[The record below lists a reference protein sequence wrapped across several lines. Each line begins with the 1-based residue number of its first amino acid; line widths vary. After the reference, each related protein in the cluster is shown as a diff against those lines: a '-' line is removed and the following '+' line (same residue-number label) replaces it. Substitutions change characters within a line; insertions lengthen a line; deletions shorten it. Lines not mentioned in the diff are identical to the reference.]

1 MKDEKIIAYIVGEL
15 EEGEK
20 DRVEQWIAQSDDN
33 TRYYHDLRNA
43 WVDALLSGEKN
54 SLFDVTKGWNE
65 FVSRIKAQQRRKTI
79 KRRLIRVTSA
89 AAAAIVLFFG
99 VYHFLKPTAEIK
111 KFEAAAIADLN
122 LPDGSQVTLNKGA
135 TIKYPEKFLGNER
148 EITIFGEG
156 FFEVKTDKHRPFIVK
171 AGQYRV
177 EVVGT
182 EFNVKKQ
189 ADQVYEVYV
198 KSGSVLVY
206 KAGAR
211 NNAKKLLPGDF
222 ATLKPDGEK
231 ELKAVGRNYLSWKNQ
246 HLVFVNTPMNK
257 VIKDLERCYDVN
269 LKVNDPAINKER
281 LTTHFKDKTLKEA
294 LDVIELIFNLNA
306 EKTSENQIVLRTNSP
321 PENE

>member
-1 MKDEKIIAYIVGEL
+1 MKDNKIISYITGDL
-15 EEGEK
+15 EGEEK
-20 DRVEQWIAQSDDN
+20 ARVEEWIVQNDDN
-33 TRYYHDLRNA
+33 SKYYHEMRDA
-43 WVDALLSGEKN
+43 WVDALLSEEKN

-65 FVSRIKAQQRRKTI
+65 FVSRIKTQQRRKTI

-99 VYHFLKPTAEIK
+99 AYHFLKPTAEIK
-111 KFEAAAIADLN
+111 KFEATSVADLN

-135 TIKYPEKFLGNER
+135 AIKYPEKFLGNER

-156 FFEVKTDKHRPFIVK
+156 FFEVKTDKRRPFIVK

-182 EFNVKKQ
+182 EFNVKRQ

-222 ATLKPDGEK
+222 ATLRPDGEK

-246 HLVFVNTPMNK
+246 QLVFVNTPMNK
-257 VIKDLERCYDVN
+257 VLKDLERCYDVN

-281 LTTHFKDKTLKEA
+281 LTTRFKDKSLEEA
-294 LDVIELIFNLNA
+294 LSVIELIFNLRA
-306 EKTSENQIVLRTNSP
+306 ERTDDNQIVLRTNSP
-321 PENE
+321 PEND